1 MKLPRLSHRKT
12 DFSRGIIPFLLLF
25 FLPGVSLAE
34 TVRIGLLLPPHSSGT
49 GAEVAYLRGAEIAAA
64 EVNAREG
71 RQGTQIHLFIQRG
84 FYLER
89 KDLNSLKTLLLEER
103 VHFLMGALPREEILS
118 VSRMVQGNKTP
129 FLVFPADFMAS
140 PSTGEE
146 PPNLIWIS
154 PAPEAFQRAAVRVLS
169 QFPQR
174 RMYLL
179 ARDSKNGRAWG
190 KYFWEEMA
198 RLKPDALRAGEAF
211 LPPQIDDYAPYIQ
224 KVLSADTEVCLSH
237 LGVKE
242 WLTFF
247 QAARMDAYFKK
258 VTHFELESG
267 NLESLSALTRKV
279 PERIWGIS
287 AFPFWALEGKEA
299 LEFVFKYK
307 KNINSYP
314 SLAALSGYV
323 SIYALFDSARKSG
336 SLEPEKVVG
345 TLENLTL
352 RTPVGQMRIRNT
364 DHRTIWPIWVGSI
377 QSTSDYPFP
386 ILGDLKSLGPESF
399 SP

>member
-1 MKLPRLSHRKT
+1 MNLPWLYHRKI
-12 DFSRGIIPFLLLF
+12 DFFKRITLLLGLF
-25 FLPGVSLAE
+25 FLPGVSLAD
-34 TVRIGLLLPPHSSGT
+34 TVRIGLLLPPHSPGT
-49 GAEVAYLRGAEIAAA
+49 GAEMAYLRGAEIATA
-64 EVNAREG
+64 EVNASEG

-84 FYLER
+84 LYLER
-89 KDLNSLKTLLLEER
+89 KDLNFLKKLLLEER
-103 VHFLMGALPREEILS
+103 VHFLMGILPREEILS

-129 FLVFPADFMAS
+129 FLVFPVDFMAS

-154 PAPEAFQRAAVRVLS
+154 PAPEAFQRAAVRILA

-198 RLKPDALRAGEAF
+198 RLKPDALRAGEIF
-211 LPPQIDDYAPYIQ
+211 LPARIDDYAPYIQ

-247 QAARMDAYFKK
+247 QAARKDAYFKT

-267 NLESLSALTRKV
+267 NLESLSSLPRKV
-279 PERIWGIS
+279 PEGIWGIS

-299 LEFVFKYK
+299 EFAVKYK
-307 KNINSYP
+307 RNTNSYP

-323 SIYALFDSARKSG
+323 SVYALFDSARKSG
-336 SLEPEKVVG
+336 SLEPEKLIG
-345 TLENLTL
+345 TLEKLTL

-364 DHRTIWPIWVGSI
+364 DHRTMWPIWVGSTK
-377 QSTSDYPFP
+377 SVSDYPFP